1 MVAKTGRALS
11 FEKLDIP
18 SPKQTRSTR
27 VGWDAFFPYYA
38 GYPASFANA
47 LISSARLP
55 ADALVFDPWNGSGT
69 TTQVASK
76 LGFRAV
82 GCDINPVMV
91 VVSRARCL
99 LPADGDSIAPI
110 AAKVAGQALHGSQC
124 ISGEDPL
131 LGWFDAASTENIR
144 CLESS
149 IREHLLGSWTLRPD
163 GTHFECM
170 SSLAA
175 TFYVALFLTCRS
187 LVSSFQSSNPT
198 WLRKRKADEPG
209 IAMDRQTII
218 EEFQRC
224 LGAME
229 TQLAAGLSEPT
240 LVLREAGAIE
250 IRLVDSTKPALPEA
264 SVDFVLTSPPY
275 CTRIDYTAATRIEL
289 AVIAPLLDISPK
301 ELSRKMIGSTRVP
314 AVDIAPNPLWG
325 DICNKF
331 LESVRSHKSKA
342 SSGYYLKTHLDY
354 FDKMSRSIDWITKAL
369 KPGAQA
375 ILVVQDSYYKD
386 VHNDLSAIV
395 SEMATLSGLNMVGSK
410 EFRLA
415 RSMSGVNP
423 YTRIYERRPGA
434 VETVLC
440 FQKTC

>member
-1 MVAKTGRALS
+1 ML
-11 FEKLDIP
+11 FEKLNIQ

-38 GYPASFANA
+38 GYPVSFASA

-76 LGFRAV
+76 LGFRAI
-82 GCDINPVMV
+82 GCDINPVMI

-99 LPADGDSIAPI
+99 SPTDGDSIGPI
-110 AAKVAGQALHGSQC
+110 AVKISERALESKQIVPDG
-124 ISGEDPL
+124 DPL
-131 LGWFDAASTENIR
+131 LGWFSVSSVESIR
-144 CLESS
+144 CVESA
-149 IREHLLGSWTLRPD
+149 IREHLLGAWTLRPD

-198 WLRKRKADEPG
+198 WLRKRKAGERQ
-209 IAMDRQTII
+209 IAPKRRTIVAA
-218 EEFQRC
+218 FRKC
-224 LGAME
+224 LDAMAGQLVAGRTE
-229 TQLAAGLSEPT
+229 TALALGESGT
-240 LVLREAGAIE
+240 ID
-250 IRLVDSTKPALPEA
+250 IRLADSTGPALPEV

-289 AVIAPLLDISPK
+289 AIIAPLLNTSPT

-314 AVDIAPNPLWG
+314 VGDIAPNPLWG
-325 DICNKF
+325 RTCNQF
-331 LESVRSHKSKA
+331 LKAVKSHKSKA

-354 FDKMSRSIDWITKAL
+354 FEKLSRSMDRITAIM

-386 VHNDLSAIV
+386 VHNDLPTIV
-395 SEMATLSGLNMVGSK
+395 SEMATLSGLSFLGSK
-410 EFRLA
+410 EFRFA

-423 YTRIYERRPGA
+423 YTRIYRRRPGA

-440 FQKTC
+440 FERGRA